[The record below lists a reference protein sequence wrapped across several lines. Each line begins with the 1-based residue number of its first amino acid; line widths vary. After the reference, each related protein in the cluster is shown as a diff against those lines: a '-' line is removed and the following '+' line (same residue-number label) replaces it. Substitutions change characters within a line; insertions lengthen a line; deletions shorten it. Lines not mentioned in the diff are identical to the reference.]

1 MLQFLSPSTQQ
12 IPGLP
17 TGTVKTEKAS
27 PDSGLPTPS
36 PPLLQES
43 MIPEDFPPSVIEYLK
58 GLWDLNSEVSV
69 IDGVSIGRNE
79 LTRLLH
85 VQGTAAYMNDS
96 IVDAL
101 GGLLNSQDGD
111 FWIFQSLLF
120 QKLQTKEP
128 VDRWVTRTMK
138 RWVQKWGKGH
148 IPRHIFFPFAIA
160 LHYRVI
166 YWDTHRDRV
175 VYIDPL
181 EPHGQTMEEEWKD
194 RAIQLCDHMGSKW
207 NTQKVCPPEYGI
219 DLPIL
224 PVQVD
229 GTSCG
234 VYIVVFMLMLINGW
248 ESVNFP
254 LEATNHM
261 RLVVSRCLG
270 KKRFPMHQLA
280 NTLNAN
286 VPEV

>member
-27 PDSGLPTPS
+27 PDSGLPTQY

-43 MIPEDFPPSVIEYLK
+43 MIPEDFPLSVIEYLK
-58 GLWDLNSEVSV
+58 GLWDRNSEVSV

-120 QKLQTKEP
+120 QKLQRKEP

-160 LHYRVI
+160 LHYRVM
-166 YWDTHRDRV
+166 YWDT
-175 VYIDPL
+175 P
-181 EPHGQTMEEEWKD
+181 
-194 RAIQLCDHMGSKW
+194 
-207 NTQKVCPPEYGI
+207 
-219 DLPIL
+219 
-224 PVQVD
+224 
-229 GTSCG
+229 
-234 VYIVVFMLMLINGW
+234 
-248 ESVNFP
+248 
-254 LEATNHM
+254 
-261 RLVVSRCLG
+261 
-270 KKRFPMHQLA
+270 
-280 NTLNAN
+280 
-286 VPEV
+286 